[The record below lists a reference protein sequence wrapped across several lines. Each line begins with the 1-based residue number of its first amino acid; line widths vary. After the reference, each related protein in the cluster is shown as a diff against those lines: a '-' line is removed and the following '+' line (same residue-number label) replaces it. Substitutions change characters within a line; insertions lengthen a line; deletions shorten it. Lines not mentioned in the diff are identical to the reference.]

1 MGCLLASTIIFGVFC
16 AVSVN
21 GQLEFNTPIV
31 AATCLPVLITWNNGT
46 APYNVSVFHEPSST
60 PQRIATNV
68 PLESFA
74 WASVN
79 FPAGTSLWL
88 EITDSVAGSLAKS
101 PNFVVQ
107 PSSDQSCL
115 SGNTTATSGSST
127 SSPSQSGTSDS
138 LDSTASSDSPPP
150 SGSANPQSK
159 GSGAS
164 STHDSKAAA
173 IAGGVVG
180 GIVALVLLGLVWR
193 YVRRPANVQA
203 QPSRFDIDQFSGK
216 RLTQVA
222 PRDIESQ
229 PWEQNDGG
237 LTHSQ
242 VAPPFSLPEG
252 TYAPTVSGHN
262 HAKNSVV
269 MRWDPPTGQHT
280 QNSSSDAGLRSS
292 DLEERVQSLERHIAS
307 TTPAPP
313 YYTGN
318 E

>member
-1 MGCLLASTIIFGVFC
+1 MGCLLASTILFGVFC

-46 APYNVSVFHEPSST
+46 APYNV
-60 PQRIATNV
+60 RIATNV
-68 PLESFA
+68 PLETFA

-150 SGSANPQSK
+150 SGSANPQSE
-159 GSGAS
+159 
-164 STHDSKAAA
+164 AA
-173 IAGGVVG
+173 
-180 GIVALVLLGLVWR
+180 R
-193 YVRRPANVQA
+193 
-203 QPSRFDIDQFSGK
+203 
-216 RLTQVA
+216 A
-222 PRDIESQ
+222 PRMTARLQLLQGVLSEASW
-229 PWEQNDGG
+229 P
-237 LTHSQ
+237 SC
-242 VAPPFSLPEG
+242 S
-252 TYAPTVSGHN
+252 
-262 HAKNSVV
+262 SV
-269 MRWDPPTGQHT
+269 
-280 QNSSSDAGLRSS
+280 
-292 DLEERVQSLERHIAS
+292 
-307 TTPAPP
+307 
-313 YYTGN
+313 
-318 E
+318 